1 LLHIGQVNGR
11 VVGDSEI
18 EPSFGPNF
26 PTDGL
31 PVIRSGSKAIGIY
44 NRSRLFLGLGWSFF
58 DFAIL
63 PSVLLVRIV
72 SALDQQHHQ
81 DREIFQQKAT
91 HEVDQIPPTR
101 TEAEELRWMI
111 LLS

>member
-1 LLHIGQVNGR
+1 
-11 VVGDSEI
+11 
-18 EPSFGPNF
+18 
-26 PTDGL
+26 
-31 PVIRSGSKAIGIY
+31 
-44 NRSRLFLGLGWSFF
+44 LGLGWSFF

-81 DREIFQQKAT
+81 DREIFQRKAT

-101 TEAEELRWMI
+101 TEAEELRLMI
-111 LLS
+111 LLLDPAAQEEVLICHLLGLITWRRACAT